1 MKYYFILLFFLF
13 NLSLY
18 SQEKSIF
25 WKIEKDSITS
35 YLLGTDHLFG
45 KSFIDK
51 NEKIIMAL
59 KSSQLVFTENIKS
72 ADSIV
77 NSRNA
82 SNIIENLTSDEKNKL
97 LEIFDKKLNIN
108 NLSLKELILTTDK
121 YWSIFS
127 CFSNKERKDKILMDD
142 YIKKLSSTYKIKL
155 VGLEDISE
163 TLKFLEK
170 EYLNGYTDEKLISIL
185 KYKLDGFSKNL
196 AHNNCSIHELYRNK
210 LYNFNFN
217 DVGDTKLLDSRNF
230 IWIPKIISELENKKQ
245 VFIAVGIAHLD
256 YKNGLIEQLKQ
267 KGYTITQI
275 IL

>member
-1 MKYYFILLFFLF
+1 MKYYFFLLFFLF

-18 SQEKSIF
+18 SQENSIF

-45 KSFIDK
+45 KSFIDR

-77 NSRNA
+77 NSRNS

-97 LEIFDKKLNIN
+97 LEIFDKKVNIN

-163 TLKFLEK
+163 TLNFLER

-230 IWIPKIISELENKKQ
+230 IWIPKIISELENKKK

>member
-97 LEIFDKKLNIN
+97 LEIFDKKVNI
-108 NLSLKELILTTDK
+108 K
-121 YWSIFS
+121 
-127 CFSNKERKDKILMDD
+127 NK
-142 YIKKLSSTYKIKL
+142 
-155 VGLEDISE
+155 IS
-163 TLKFLEK
+163 
-170 EYLNGYTDEKLISIL
+170 
-185 KYKLDGFSKNL
+185 
-196 AHNNCSIHELYRNK
+196 
-210 LYNFNFN
+210 
-217 DVGDTKLLDSRNF
+217 
-230 IWIPKIISELENKKQ
+230 WIRR
-245 VFIAVGIAHLD
+245 
-256 YKNGLIEQLKQ
+256 Y
-267 KGYTITQI
+267 
-275 IL
+275 

>member
-1 MKYYFILLFFLF
+1 MKYYFILFFLLF
-13 NLSLY
+13 NLSIF
-18 SQEKSIF
+18 SQENSIF
-25 WKIEKDSITS
+25 WKIEKDSVTS

-45 KSFIDK
+45 KSFIDR
-51 NEKIIMAL
+51 NEKIIIAL

-77 NSRNA
+77 NSRNS
-82 SNIIENLTSDEKNKL
+82 SNYIEKLSSDEKNKL
-97 LEIFDKKLNIN
+97 YEIFDKKVNIN
-108 NLSLKELILTTDK
+108 NLSIRELILTTDK

-127 CFSNKERKDKILMDD
+127 CFSKNERKDKILMDD
-142 YIKKLSSTYKIKL
+142 YIKNLSLKYKLKL

-170 EYLNGYTDEKLISIL
+170 EYLNGYNDEKLVSIL

-196 AHNNCSIHELYRNK
+196 AHNNCSTHELYRNK
-210 LYNFNFN
+210 LYKYNFNEA
-217 DVGDTKLLDSRNF
+217 GDTNLLDSRNE
-230 IWIPKIISELENKKQ
+230 IWIPKIISELESKKQ

-267 KGYTITQI
+267 KGYTITPI